1 MMRGRRLR
9 YYIARRFVV
18 AILGAFMVCMAL
30 IFLIDLIELLR
41 QARKASAVSI
51 GSVLVMAGLR
61 LPAYSEI
68 LLPFAVLVGSIGA
81 LLSLGRKSELAVMRA
96 GGMSVWQFLRPGLT
110 TAFVIGVVSVAA
122 YNPLA
127 ATARAQSERMM
138 AELLGNELS
147 LLQNLGAGAWL
158 RQDGADGASILN
170 AKVVSNQG
178 LVLVGVTAFLYDRQ
192 GHFVESVVAQ
202 RAELGDGYWELRQ
215 GTVARP
221 GQEPVAFDVYSLST
235 YLTQERAQDA
245 LGSEISVSFW
255 QLPALIEVAEKA
267 KLSAER
273 YRVQYALL
281 LSRPLLLV
289 CMVLLAATVSLR
301 SFRMG
306 GIQSMV
312 VTGIIGGVGF
322 FLATEVSRQIGLA
335 GLVAPTVAVWAPILI
350 SMLVSFAVLLH
361 QEDG

>member
-9 YYIARRFVV
+9 FYIARRFVV
-18 AILGAFMVCMAL
+18 TILAAFAICMAL

-41 QARKASAVSI
+41 QARKAQTVSI
-51 GSVLVMAGLR
+51 LSVLAMAGLR

-81 LLSLGRKSELAVMRA
+81 LLSLARKSELAVMRA
-96 GGMSVWQFLRPGLT
+96 GGMSVWQFLRPGVT
-110 TAFVIGVVSVAA
+110 VAFIIGVASVAL

-138 AELLGNELS
+138 AELLGNEMS

-158 RQDGADGASILN
+158 RQDGAGGASVLN
-170 AKVVSNQG
+170 AKVVSNHG
-178 LVLVGVTAFLYDRQ
+178 LTLVGVTAFVYDHS
-192 GHFVESVVAQ
+192 GHFIESVVAQ
-202 RAELGDGYWELRQ
+202 RAELGDGAWALRS
-215 GTVARP
+215 GSVARP
-221 GQEPVAFDVYSLST
+221 GQEPVAFEVYALST

-255 QLPALIEVAEKA
+255 QLPGLIEVAEKA
-267 KLSAER
+267 KLSAVR

-312 VTGIIGGVGF
+312 VTGIIGGIGF
-322 FLATEVSRQIGLA
+322 FLATEISRQIGLA
-335 GLVAPTVAVWAPILI
+335 GLLAPSIAVWAPILVSI
-350 SMLVSFAVLLH
+350 LVSFAVLLH